1 MAGHDEE
8 HSNCRHAILAGVRLT
23 QTEHMSSALTLRAA
37 ITRGAL
43 VSLANWQIV
52 LIDFVVESL
61 FKAAVAVPVVGGA
74 FMVAVLLDVEVGSLL
89 GDGTLAAI
97 ERMHAALGQA
107 PMALAAFITAL
118 TLVAIGGAVLMFVA
132 KAGTLA
138 VLVDADLS
146 ASELQRSPL
155 GSTGLRSARTFSL
168 ANVLDAIRHFR
179 RRSSVLAVWL
189 GGAYF
194 VVWVGYLLIVGYGFQ
209 WAEATGWVQAWPLL
223 VLVATSALFIALIAA
238 NLVFDLVRI
247 VMINDDCGLVAAW
260 GRVRRF
266 LLADSR
272 QVLSIFGAMGIVTIL
287 ATLASATAAW
297 GLALVAWVP
306 LAGLIVLPLQAAFWI
321 VRGLFF
327 QFTGLTTLSAYQT
340 QYRRFSRP
348 LATSVEWKV
357 KEVQQA

>member
-1 MAGHDEE
+1 MAGHGKE
-8 HSNCRHAILAGVRLT
+8 HSNTRHVILGGVRFA

-52 LIDFVVESL
+52 VIDFVVESL
-61 FKAAVAVPVVGGA
+61 FKVSVAVPVVGGA
-74 FMVAVLLDVEVGSLL
+74 FMVAVLLGIDVGSLL
-89 GDGTLAAI
+89 SDGVLAAVD
-97 ERMHAALGQA
+97 RMRVALEQA
-107 PMALAAFITAL
+107 PVALAAFLAAL
-118 TLVAIGGAVLMFVA
+118 TLVSIGGAILMFVA

-138 VLVDADLS
+138 MLVDADRS

-155 GSTGLRSARTFSL
+155 GSTGLRSARVFSL
-168 ANVLDAIRHFR
+168 EAVLEAIRHFR
-179 RRSSVLAVWL
+179 RRSAVLAVWL
-189 GGAYF
+189 GVAYF

-209 WAEATGWVQAWPLL
+209 WAAASGWVQAWPLL

-238 NLVFDLVRI
+238 NLLFDLVRI
-247 VMINDDCGLVAAW
+247 VMINDDCGLGVAW
-260 GRVRRF
+260 RRVRLF
-266 LLADSR
+266 LLTDSR
-272 QVLSIFGAMGIVTIL
+272 QVLGIFGAMGVVTIL
-287 ATLASATAAW
+287 ATLASATATW

-340 QYRRFSRP
+340 QYRRFSSP
-348 LATSVEWKV
+348 GPASVEWQ
-357 KEVQQA
+357 VQQA